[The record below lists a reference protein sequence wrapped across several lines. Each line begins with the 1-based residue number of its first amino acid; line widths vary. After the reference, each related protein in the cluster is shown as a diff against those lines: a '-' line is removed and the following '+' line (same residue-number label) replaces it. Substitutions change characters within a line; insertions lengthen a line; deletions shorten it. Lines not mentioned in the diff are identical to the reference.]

1 MGKIFVIM
9 GPSCSGKDTLFN
21 EVNNY
26 YNGKLKPIVL
36 YTTRPMREG
45 EIEGKTYYFID
56 DKTLNEMKENNEI
69 IESRSYNTVAGIW
82 TYATTSRSIDLENND
97 YLTINTLEGF
107 KSLKEYYGEDVIVP
121 LYIQVD
127 EDVRLRRAINREK
140 KQIREKLKKQG
151 IEPPKESNKEKY
163 TIDESDP
170 KIQEMRRRIEAD
182 SIDFSIEKRIEA
194 GIPISNVFENNADPA
209 DIGTW
214 VPLIALEMVRD
225 QIVEVIEQELKK
237 DLYKK
242 LVYKIDN
249 KKKIV

>member
-21 EVNNY
+21 EVYNY

-36 YTTRPMREG
+36 YTTRPMREN
-45 EIEGKTYYFID
+45 EIDGVTYNFID
-56 DKTLNEMKENNEI
+56 DNTFNIMKENNEI
-69 IESRSYNTVAGIW
+69 IEYRQYNTVQGIW
-82 TYATTSRSIDLENND
+82 TYATSSASIDLENNN
-97 YLTINTLEGF
+97 YLTINTLEGY
-107 KSLKEYYGEDVIVP
+107 KSLKEYYDDDTIVP

-140 KQIREKLKKQG
+140 KQIKEKLKKQG

-163 TIDESDP
+163 VINEDDP
-170 KIQEMRRRIEAD
+170 KIREMRRRIEAD
-182 SIDFSIEKRIEA
+182 SKDFSIEKRIDA
-194 GIPISNVFENNADPA
+194 GIPDSNIFENNADPA

-225 QIVEVIEQELKK
+225 QMVAVIEEELKK
-237 DLYKK
+237 DL
-242 LVYKIDN
+242 N
-249 KKKIV
+249 KKMVYQI